1 MPTGV
6 FASEFGD
13 LGVWR
18 QATNAK
24 NPQLASAYAIHDA
37 TVYDCGRSNRKMA
50 KQTQFRSILQMSA
63 LRQKR
68 SSGTP
73 ISPGGVVH

>member
-13 LGVWR
+13 LGIWR

-37 TVYDCGRSNRKMA
+37 TVDDCGKSNRKNGETNA
-50 KQTQFRSILQMSA
+50 V
-63 LRQKR
+63 
-68 SSGTP
+68 P
-73 ISPGGVVH
+73 